1 MTEPRESRRPGPS
14 TVAVHGAPAAPR
26 PVDASV
32 VGPVHRSTTFPLDE
46 RGLADV
52 EATGGAGTWYYGRL
66 RNPTNARVAAAVAA
80 LEGAPAGEI
89 FASGMAAIGTTLTA
103 LVPPGGRLV
112 AAAELYGDTRALLE
126 GEWAAAGRR
135 VTYVDVADLDGFA
148 RALAGGAD
156 ALLVEA
162 LSNPMLRVADLPR
175 LAALARE
182 HGALAIV
189 DATFASPVNVRPY
202 EHGFDA
208 VVHSA
213 TKYLNGHT
221 DLVAG
226 AVAGSEEVVARLRPH
241 AALRG
246 ATLDPGGAY
255 LLERGLKT
263 LAVRMDRHNANG
275 LAVARALRA
284 HPDVARR
291 LPVPRRASRRGARPA
306 AARGR
311 LGDGHDHVAGDPG
324 RGRRS
329 RRAAPHR
336 PRDEP
341 RRGREHRLPAR
352 RDVPRGRRRGRA
364 AAPGHRGEH
373 RAPVA
378 RDRGRR
384 RPRRAR
390 GRAPPQRGR
399 SRARAALPGEALR
412 SASRARRWRQRA
424 GGRESRSGQAGDRGR
439 PGEGLPAR
447 SRSARARRAPG
458 AGREEVGELGG
469 DEPCDDVAA
478 AGRRAARD
486 GAGRPAGGGADRRP
500 RVGAAGSENLVCV
513 AARGPPQARPAHRAR
528 RGAGSAVRH
537 TACQG

>member
-66 RNPTNARVAAAVAA
+66 RNPTNARVAAVVAA

-89 FASGMAAIGTTLTA
+89 FASGMAAIGTALTA

-175 LAALARE
+175 LAALARD

-226 AVAGSEEVVARLRPH
+226 AVAGSEEVVARLRPL

-284 HPDVARR
+284 HPDVAAVAHPFLDEHPDAALARR
-291 LPVPRRASRRGARPA
+291 LLAGGSGMVTIT
-306 AARGR
+306 
-311 LGDGHDHVAGDPG
+311 VAGDPG
-324 RGRRS
+324 RGRRLLGELRLIAHATS
-329 RRAAPHR
+329 LGGVESIACLPVATSHAAVA
-336 PRDEP
+336 EA
-341 RRGREHRLPAR
+341 E
-352 RDVPRGRRRGRA
+352 RRRQGIEENTVRLSLGIEDA
-364 AAPGHRGEH
+364 DDLLADLEG
-373 RAPVA
+373 
-378 RDRGRR
+378 
-384 RPRRAR
+384 
-390 GRAPPQRGR
+390 
-399 SRARAALPGEALR
+399 ALH
-412 SASRARRWRQRA
+412 
-424 GGRESRSGQAGDRGR
+424 
-439 PGEGLPAR
+439 
-447 SRSARARRAPG
+447 RSARA
-458 AGREEVGELGG
+458 V
-469 DEPCDDVAA
+469 
-478 AGRRAARD
+478 
-486 GAGRPAGGGADRRP
+486 
-500 RVGAAGSENLVCV
+500 
-513 AARGPPQARPAHRAR
+513 
-528 RGAGSAVRH
+528 SA
-537 TACQG
+537 

>member
-1 MTEPRESRRPGPS
+1 MSEPRETRRPGPS
-14 TVAVHGAPAAPR
+14 TVAVHGAPVAPR
-26 PVDASV
+26 PVDGTV

-46 RGLADV
+46 RALADV
-52 EATGGAGTWYYGRL
+52 EATGGADTWYYGRL

-80 LEGAPAGEI
+80 LEAAPAGEV

-112 AAAELYGDTRALLE
+112 AASELYGDTRALLE

-135 VTYVDVADLDGFA
+135 VTYVDVADVDGFA

-175 LAALARE
+175 LAALARD

-226 AVAGSEEVVARLRPH
+226 AVAGSEEVVARLRPL

-275 LAVARALRA
+275 LAVARALQA
-284 HPDVARR
+284 HPDVAVVAYPFLDEHPDAALARR
-291 LPVPRRASRRGARPA
+291 LLAGGSGMVTVT
-306 AARGR
+306 
-311 LGDGHDHVAGDPG
+311 LAGDPG
-324 RGRRS
+324 RGRRFLG
-329 RRAAPHR
+329 AL
-336 PRDEP
+336 
-341 RRGREHRLPAR
+341 RLIAHATSLGG
-352 RDVPRGRRRGRA
+352 VESIA
-364 AAPGHRGEH
+364 CL
-373 RAPVA
+373 PVA
-378 RDRGRR
+378 TSHAAVAEAERLRQGIEENTVRLSLGIED
-384 RPRRAR
+384 ADDLV
-390 GRAPPQRGR
+390 ADLE
-399 SRARAALPGEALR
+399 AALH
-412 SASRARRWRQRA
+412 
-424 GGRESRSGQAGDRGR
+424 
-439 PGEGLPAR
+439 
-447 SRSARARRAPG
+447 RSARA
-458 AGREEVGELGG
+458 V
-469 DEPCDDVAA
+469 
-478 AGRRAARD
+478 
-486 GAGRPAGGGADRRP
+486 
-500 RVGAAGSENLVCV
+500 
-513 AARGPPQARPAHRAR
+513 
-528 RGAGSAVRH
+528 SA
-537 TACQG
+537 